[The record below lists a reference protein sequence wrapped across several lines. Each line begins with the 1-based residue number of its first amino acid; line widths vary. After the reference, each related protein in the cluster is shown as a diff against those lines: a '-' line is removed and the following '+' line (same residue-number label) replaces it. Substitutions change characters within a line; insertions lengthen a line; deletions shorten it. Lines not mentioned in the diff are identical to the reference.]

1 MWERFGGAAAA
12 KQGIFSIPRGQDPPP
27 TPFQTVA
34 AVGASQWKSF
44 SKSSLNAA
52 GGPQLT
58 AVIGGHSA
66 PSTRTTASLAPSLP
80 PRWLI
85 AVPQVSSKP
94 KKTPWQR
101 GADSVHARGTLRE
114 PNRRSIRIT
123 ASALAKAPSQ
133 VGGGRQGKSR
143 LLEKKVFPCRA
154 GDTPGATR
162 AARLLGCQPS
172 HAVLPAS
179 RGPSPPRTP

>member
-52 GGPQLT
+52 GGPKLK

-66 PSTRTTASLAPSLP
+66 SSTRTTASLAPSQP
-80 PRWLI
+80 PRWLV

-101 GADSVHARGTLRE
+101 GAGSVRARGTLRE
-114 PNRRSIRIT
+114 S
-123 ASALAKAPSQ
+123 L
-133 VGGGRQGKSR
+133 
-143 LLEKKVFPCRA
+143 
-154 GDTPGATR
+154 
-162 AARLLGCQPS
+162 
-172 HAVLPAS
+172 
-179 RGPSPPRTP
+179 SPPSSPRHLRRASPPFWPRHTCPPLPDEPQVPER